1 MALAIRGENNSGV
14 RYIRRRPRLVG
25 IGAHQ
30 CTVPKGMGIWQH
42 SPSNGPVIQPPFNEQ
57 RGSQVTAKINR
68 YES

>member
-1 MALAIRGENNSGV
+1 
-14 RYIRRRPRLVG
+14 
-25 IGAHQ
+25 
-30 CTVPKGMGIWQH
+30 MGIWQH